1 MQQTRFA
8 DLYCE
13 ILNNRRF
20 VQDITEPVGI
30 IVGIMMVHIIGIDGI
45 LKSEIW
51 QLHKKDQ
58 YLLPTNDGHGAL
70 ILIGLRLEHFGQHTF
85 TVALQ
90 FRFVLV
96 LTKSLYKSFP
106 INAIIHV
113 HTRKAK
119 IAHQNKSNK
128 KSYQNGLP
136 PFYMY
141 LCLDQR
147 FAIL

>member
-113 HTRKAK
+113 HT
-119 IAHQNKSNK
+119 
-128 KSYQNGLP
+128 
-136 PFYMY
+136 
-141 LCLDQR
+141 
-147 FAIL
+147 

>member
-13 ILNNRRF
+13 ILNNGRF
-20 VQDITEPVGI
+20 VQDIAEPVGI
-30 IVGIMMVHIIGIDGI
+30 IISIMMVHIIGIDGI

-51 QLHKKDQ
+51 QLHIKDQ

-70 ILIGLRLEHFGQHTF
+70 ILIGLRLEHFGQHTL

-90 FRFVLV
+90 FGFVLV
-96 LTKSLYKSFP
+96 LTKSLDESFP

-119 IAHQNKSNK
+119 IAYQNKGNK

-136 PFYMY
+136 TFCM
-141 LCLDQR
+141 
-147 FAIL
+147 